1 MARPSNMIYTK
12 YWFDSDTLISQPI
25 NSLIMSPLITS
36 WKESKKEIKANL
48 FECDKN
54 KFYETFHKEVLFL
67 IGQFPVVQVF
77 QMKKAMASPV
87 ISPSELRNQIL
98 GVFTELKTAEKITEE
113 SSNVQIP
120 EELIVKT
127 KKIPEDEPKE
137 ESKEE
142 SPEEI
147 FSDEEDDEDE
157 EESEEDE
164 G

>member
-1 MARPSNMIYTK
+1 
-12 YWFDSDTLISQPI
+12 
-25 NSLIMSPLITS
+25 
-36 WKESKKEIKANL
+36 
-48 FECDKN
+48 
-54 KFYETFHKEVLFL
+54 
-67 IGQFPVVQVF
+67 
-77 QMKKAMASPV
+77 MKKAMASPV